1 MRFALDVANI
11 WRRRMS
17 LPIVEEWR
25 TVLHALAPQPIV
37 TIELDGRNRSV
48 YNRHQAC
55 LPSVF
60 ANKTTG
66 CSPHN
71 SHMTLLGAYGVL
83 PGEHYGIDAGIMNTT
98 LHAVW
103 ELWTWP
109 STWSWSWA
117 MFSMTAS
124 RLGNVDKA
132 LSGLL
137 MDVNVSQSPGG
148 SAARNLLC
156 YLPSGQNHPNTTGE
170 LAVYLPGNGG
180 VLLAVGA
187 MAGRPDGFPSEWR
200 VRTEGFRPYF

>member
-1 MRFALDVANI
+1 LSTFP
-11 WRRRMS
+11 S
-17 LPIVEEWR
+17 L
-25 TVLHALAPQPIV
+25 LAV
-37 TIELDGRNRSV
+37 
-48 YNRHQAC
+48 
-55 LPSVF
+55 
-60 ANKTTG
+60 
-66 CSPHN
+66 
-71 SHMTLLGAYGVL
+71 
-83 PGEHYGIDAGIMNTT
+83 
-98 LHAVW
+98 
-103 ELWTWP
+103 
-109 STWSWSWA
+109 
-117 MFSMTAS
+117 
-124 RLGNVDKA
+124 VDKA